1 VTRLR
6 FIDLSVPIQESVAGE
21 LRGDLAAMLA
31 AQITYEDHDAS
42 AGTVAG
48 VFGCTPEDLP
58 EGKGWASE
66 NVTLSTHSGTHMDA
80 PWHYWPTTG
89 GQPAKT
95 IDEIPL
101 DACFGPGVVLDL
113 TGHEPGDRVGIDEVR
128 AAAERTGAPLAEGEI
143 VLLRY
148 DYDRSFGTSAYW
160 TRYPGL
166 SAEAT
171 RWTVEQG
178 SRVIGTDAVGSDHD
192 FDSSKEEF
200 APGDRSRLWESHR
213 VGTDLEYYQIEK
225 LTRLAQL
232 PSRGFIVACF
242 PTKLARASAGWV
254 RPVAIFGL

>member
-1 VTRLR
+1 
-6 FIDLSVPIQESVAGE
+6 
-21 LRGDLAAMLA
+21 
-31 AQITYEDHDAS
+31 
-42 AGTVAG
+42 
-48 VFGCTPEDLP
+48 
-58 EGKGWASE
+58 
-66 NVTLSTHSGTHMDA
+66 
-80 PWHYWPTTG
+80 
-89 GQPAKT
+89 
-95 IDEIPL
+95 
-101 DACFGPGVVLDL
+101 
-113 TGHEPGDRVGIDEVR
+113 
-128 AAAERTGAPLAEGEI
+128 
-143 VLLRY
+143 
-148 DYDRSFGTSAYW
+148 
-160 TRYPGL
+160 L